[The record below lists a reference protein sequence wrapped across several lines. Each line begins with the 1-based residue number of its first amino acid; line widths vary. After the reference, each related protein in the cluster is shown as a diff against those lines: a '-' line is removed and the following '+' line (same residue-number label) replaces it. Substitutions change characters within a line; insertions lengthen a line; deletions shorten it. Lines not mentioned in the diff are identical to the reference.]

1 MTTLHL
7 KIKDPETLK
16 HLMWFLKKF
25 DQSELQVVQSEE
37 EFDFVREELQNELEA
52 IDKGQ
57 ADLIDIE
64 ELDKELEK
72 IIFRYEN

>member
-7 KIKDPETLK
+7 KIKDTETLK
-16 HLMWFLKKF
+16 HLMWFLEKF
-25 DQSELQVVQSEE
+25 DQNELQVVHSEQ

-57 ADLIDIE
+57 SELIDIE
-64 ELDKELEK
+64 DLDKELEK

>member
-16 HLMWFLKKF
+16 HLMWFLKRF
-25 DQSELQVVQSEE
+25 DQNELQVIKSGQD
-37 EFDFVREELQNELEA
+37 FDFVREELHIELEA
-52 IDKGQ
+52 MDKGQ
-57 ADLIDIE
+57 SELINIEDLDQ
-64 ELDKELEK
+64 ELEK